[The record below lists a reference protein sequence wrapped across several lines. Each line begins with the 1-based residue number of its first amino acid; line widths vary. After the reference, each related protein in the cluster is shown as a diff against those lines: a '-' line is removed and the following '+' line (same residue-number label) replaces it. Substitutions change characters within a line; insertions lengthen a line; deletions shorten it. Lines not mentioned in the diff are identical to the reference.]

1 MFHKTKIF
9 MDMKLID
16 ILKENKALVS
26 NILENDEMGEP
37 VQSEKDT
44 QVINDLERE
53 IESTDVNQDDDSL
66 SIPNNTVRT
75 EYKFRVSSEYSLRQ
89 AIETI
94 KKMSKKYK
102 VPEPIINVGEKKRE
116 GFGWNEIWGTFSYYL
131 DLIPVTVTVENI
143 FKLQGLDVLAIVDNT
158 TGGSVRIGDEPVPS
172 EMLTPSSEC
181 HLCNVNRYRGKSY
194 LVKDTATGEIK
205 RFGGDCVKKVF
216 GINPAKF
223 IAAIAF
229 YERMDAGFDFDPDS
243 EPSGGGRRGISP
255 LLTAVPIPLAMAV
268 VKFALDQ
275 RGYVKKEGEYISTG
289 SGWGARE
296 EYHRTNKGKATADLC
311 EDILFSEDEM
321 KKFKPVNELTEKVKT
336 YWESVVIKDPN
347 SGFGQF
353 LQSVKDILS
362 SGEFR
367 VIDCSKLIYAVHEYT
382 ESLTRAEKSNE
393 YIGTVGEKL
402 LFTDL
407 KLLNHK
413 SFQSQ
418 FGMGH
423 IWSFEDSL
431 GNKVKKFGELNS
443 AFRTAEGTEQL
454 FGEYNKG
461 DMFTFIADVKNH
473 EEYNGVK
480 STLLGRLSK
489 PAPAKKLKEELSEQ
503 FNRFAKY

>member
-1 MFHKTKIF
+1 
-9 MDMKLID
+9 
-16 ILKENKALVS
+16 
-26 NILENDEMGEP
+26 
-37 VQSEKDT
+37 
-44 QVINDLERE
+44 
-53 IESTDVNQDDDSL
+53 
-66 SIPNNTVRT
+66 
-75 EYKFRVSSEYSLRQ
+75 
-89 AIETI
+89 
-94 KKMSKKYK
+94 
-102 VPEPIINVGEKKRE
+102 
-116 GFGWNEIWGTFSYYL
+116 
-131 DLIPVTVTVENI
+131 
-143 FKLQGLDVLAIVDNT
+143 
-158 TGGSVRIGDEPVPS
+158 
-172 EMLTPSSEC
+172 
-181 HLCNVNRYRGKSY
+181 
-194 LVKDTATGEIK
+194 
-205 RFGGDCVKKVF
+205 
-216 GINPAKF
+216 
-223 IAAIAF
+223 
-229 YERMDAGFDFDPDS
+229 
-243 EPSGGGRRGISP
+243 
-255 LLTAVPIPLAMAV
+255 
-268 VKFALDQ
+268 
-275 RGYVKKEGEYISTG
+275 
-289 SGWGARE
+289 
-296 EYHRTNKGKATADLC
+296 
-311 EDILFSEDEM
+311 M

-489 PAPAKKLKEELSEQ
+489 PTPAKKLKEELSEQ